1 MNKGYTV
8 AFHTLGCKVSQY
20 ETEAIREALLSR
32 GFTEK
37 PFDEPADAYIINT
50 CTVTAESD
58 RKSRQMIRRARA
70 KSPDAAVVVTGCYS
84 QASPDECAAIEGVTH
99 IFGSYG
105 KMKIPDAVSDYLMKR
120 EAGNRPPLYRDTS
133 DLDTAPFEKMC
144 VRGAPRTRAYVKI
157 EDGCE
162 CRCTYCAIPAA
173 RGRVRS
179 KTPDDVLSE
188 LRILS
193 ENGTREVV
201 LTGIETASYGRDL
214 GGVSLI
220 DLLERIDRE
229 LPLLRVRLGSLTPE
243 LMTEDFVTR
252 AARLGT
258 LLPHFHLS
266 MQSGSDNVLRLM
278 RRRYNTRQAM
288 EGFARLRTHFPDV
301 QLTTDIM
308 VGFPGESDGDF
319 EETLAFVSR
328 ARFLQMHVFIYSER
342 KGTVAATMP
351 NAVPKEI
358 RRERSQRLIACGRRM
373 TEELLSET
381 VRRKKPLSVIFETYD
396 GSVAIGHSASFIEVR
411 TETARDLRGEVVT
424 VTPVS
429 VGDGYL
435 ICK

>member
-1 MNKGYTV
+1 MNKNYTV

-37 PFDEPADAYIINT
+37 PFDDAADAYIINT

-58 RKSRQMIRRARA
+58 RKSRQMIRRAKA
-70 KSPDAAVVVTGCYS
+70 KNPDAAVVVTGCYS
-84 QASPDECAAIEGVTH
+84 EVSPDECAAIAGVTH

-105 KMKIPDAVSDYLMKR
+105 KMKIPDAVEEYLLRR
-120 EAGNRPPLYRDTS
+120 EKGEQPPQYRDAS
-133 DLDTAPFEKMC
+133 DLDKAPFEKMC

-162 CRCTYCAIPAA
+162 CRCTYCAIPSA

-179 KTPDDVLSE
+179 KSPDDVLVE
-188 LRILS
+188 LRILL

-214 GGVSLI
+214 GDTSLI

-229 LPLLRVRLGSLTPE
+229 LPTLRVRLGSLTPE
-243 LMTEDFVTR
+243 LVTEDFVSR
-252 AARLGT
+252 AARLHV

-266 MQSGSDNVLRLM
+266 MQSGSDSVLRLM
-278 RRRYNTRQAM
+278 RRRYNTRQALL
-288 EGFARLRTHFPDV
+288 GFERLREHFPDV
-301 QLTTDIM
+301 QLTTDMM
-308 VGFPGESDGDF
+308 VGFPGESDENF
-319 EETLAFVSR
+319 EETLDFVSR

-351 NAVPKEI
+351 NAVPKEV
-358 RRERSQRLIACGRRM
+358 RKERSQRLIALGQRL
-373 TEELLSET
+373 TQEILSET
-381 VRRKKPLSVIFETYD
+381 VLKAKPLSVIFETFD
-396 GSVAIGHSASFIEVR
+396 GKTAVGHSASFIEVR
-411 TETARDLRGEVVT
+411 TETSQDIRGEVIS

-429 VGDGYL
+429 AGDGYL

>member
-1 MNKGYTV
+1 MNKNYTV

-32 GFTEK
+32 GFTET
-37 PFDEPADAYIINT
+37 PFDESADVYIINT

-70 KSPDAAVVVTGCYS
+70 KNPDAAVVVTGCYS
-84 QASPDECAAIEGVTH
+84 EVSPDECAAIEGVTH

-105 KMKIPDAVSDYLMKR
+105 KMKIPDAVEAYLSLR
-120 EAGNRPPLYRDTS
+120 ENGKTPPQYRDAS

-179 KTPDDVLSE
+179 KAPEDVLAE

-214 GGVSLI
+214 GDVSLI

-229 LPLLRVRLGSLTPE
+229 LPTLRVRLGSLTPE
-243 LMTEDFVTR
+243 LVTEDFVLR
-252 AARLGT
+252 AAQLKI

-266 MQSGSDNVLRLM
+266 MQSGSDSVLRLM
-278 RRRYNTRQAM
+278 RRRYNTRQALL
-288 EGFARLRTHFPDV
+288 GFELLREKFPDV
-301 QLTTDIM
+301 QLTTDMM
-308 VGFPGESDGDF
+308 VGFPGESDANF
-319 EETLAFVSR
+319 EETLDFVSR

-342 KGTVAATMP
+342 KGTVAATMEG
-351 NAVPKEI
+351 AVPKEV
-358 RRERSQRLIACGRRM
+358 RKERSQHLIALGKKI
-373 TEELLSET
+373 TSEILSEA
-381 VRRKKPLSVIFETYD
+381 VEKGKPLSAIFETYD
-396 GSVAIGHSASFIEVR
+396 GKTAVGHSASFIEVR
-411 TETARDLRGEVVT
+411 VETSRDLRGEVVE
-424 VTPVS
+424 VTPVA